1 MAQSPGTSR
10 RTFLTAA
17 AAGALGAG
25 ALAATGGRAAA
36 AAPADAPGTPATASR
51 LAPSRN
57 VHIFYYPWYG
67 SPEVNGSWR
76 HWPQGG
82 LTPPD
87 RIGAD
92 FYPAAGAYDSGDRA
106 VVDRHMGWLAQAGT
120 GVLVTSWWGQGGYED
135 QRVPLLLD
143 AAAAR
148 GLKVAWHIE
157 PYAGR
162 TAQSVV
168 DDIGYL
174 IQRYGGHPA
183 FYRDAAHGDRGAY
196 YVFESLRIVDWA
208 PLDQVADRAIVL
220 AQTTDVSKVAHF
232 GGMYTYDAIAAGNNP
247 QWAGP
252 AAYCRDHGMV
262 WAPSIGPGYIDDRA
276 VPGNTTPTLERDDG
290 ATYDLEWNNALSPAN
305 GGPPT
310 WVSITSFNE
319 WHEGSQIEP
328 AASAPPTAQSYRTYS
343 GAYGK
348 TGAAAETAYLD
359 RTAYWVA
366 RFEAARRR

>member
-1 MAQSPGTSR
+1 MAQRPGTSR
-10 RTFLTAA
+10 RTFLTRT
-17 AAGALGAG
+17 AAGVALGAG
-25 ALAATGGRAAA
+25 ALAAAEGRAAA
-36 AAPADAPGTPATASR
+36 TVPAASSSPAAR
-51 LAPSRN
+51 LAPSPD

-67 SPEVNGSWR
+67 SPAVSGSWR
-76 HWPQGG
+76 HWSQGG

-87 RIGAD
+87 RIGSD
-92 FYPAAGAYDSGDRA
+92 FYPVAGAYDSGDRA
-106 VVDRHMGWLAQAGT
+106 VVDRHMGWLAQART
-120 GVLVTSWWGQGGYED
+120 GVLVTSWWGRGGYED

-143 AAAAR
+143 AAAAH
-148 GLKVAWHIE
+148 GLEVAWHIE

-162 TAQSVV
+162 TARSVV

-183 FYRDAAHGDRGAY
+183 FHRDAAHGNRGAY
-196 YVFESLRIVDWA
+196 YVFESLRIVDWT

-232 GGMYTYDAIAAGNNP
+232 GGMYTYDAIAAGDHP

-276 VPGNTTPTLERDDG
+276 VPGNTTPTLERADG

-328 AASAPPTAQSYRTYS
+328 ATATPPTALSYRTYD
-343 GAYGK
+343 GAYGR
-348 TGAAAETAYLD
+348 TGRAAETAYLD
-359 RTAYWVA
+359 RTAYWVG
-366 RFEAARRR
+366 RFEAAARRR

>member
-25 ALAATGGRAAA
+25 ALAAAEGRAAA
-36 AAPADAPGTPATASR
+36 AAPTDDPTTPAAATR
-51 LAPSRN
+51 LAPSRY

-67 SPEVNGSWR
+67 NPVVNGSWR
-76 HWPQGG
+76 HWSQGG

-87 RIGAD
+87 RIGSD

-196 YVFESLRIVDWA
+196 YVFESLRIVDWT
-208 PLDQVADRAIVL
+208 PLDRVADRAIVL

-247 QWAGP
+247 QWAGT

-276 VPGNTTPTLERDDG
+276 VPGNTTPTLEREDG

-343 GAYGK
+343 GAYGR

-366 RFEAARRR
+366 RFEAARQR